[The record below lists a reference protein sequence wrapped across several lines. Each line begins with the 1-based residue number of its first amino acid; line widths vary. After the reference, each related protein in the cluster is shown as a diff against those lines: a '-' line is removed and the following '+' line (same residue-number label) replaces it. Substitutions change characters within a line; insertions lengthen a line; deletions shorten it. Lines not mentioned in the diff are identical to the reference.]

1 MILTHYERFLQKD
14 PSVPAFTQ
22 KYAIIQL
29 FEPMPVGVQFSSDDW
44 PLHSTIVDTFAIDW
58 DAATIMSQLRA
69 LLASYAPTDSIAEE
83 DAFFGPEKQ
92 THVILL
98 RKTEGL
104 VKLHY
109 DVIALLESGGLKLND
124 PQFAREG
131 FLPHATV
138 QKHAQ
143 LHKGDEVSFTALTII
158 DMFPSNDPYQRK
170 VLATIPLVG

>member
-1 MILTHYERFLQKD
+1 MRSERFLLREYSM
-14 PSVPAFTQ
+14 PGFTQ

-29 FEPMPVGVQFSSDDW
+29 FEPLDVGMQFSSDNW

-58 DAATIMSQLRA
+58 DAMTMKNQLEK
-69 LLASYAPTDSIAEE
+69 LLKKQQLASSTAED

-98 RKTEGL
+98 SQTESL
-104 VKLHY
+104 KKLHY
-109 DVIALLESGGLKLND
+109 DVLSLLEHGGLTLND

-138 QKHAQ
+138 QKHAR

-158 DMFPSNDPYQRK
+158 DMFPDNDPYQRR
-170 VLATIPLVG
+170 VLATIPLQA

>member
-1 MILTHYERFLQKD
+1 MRSAHFLLREY
-14 PSVPAFTQ
+14 SVPGFTQ

-29 FEPMPVGVQFSSDDW
+29 FEPLDVGVQFSSDSW

-58 DAATIMSQLRA
+58 DAMTMKSQLEK
-69 LLASYAPTDSIAEE
+69 LLEKQRPAYSIAED

-98 RKTEGL
+98 SQTESL
-104 VKLHY
+104 KKLHCN
-109 DVIALLESGGLKLND
+109 VISLLEHGGLTLND

-138 QKHAQ
+138 QKHAR
-143 LHKGDEVSFTALTII
+143 LHKGDEVPFTALTII
-158 DMFPSNDPYQRK
+158 DMFPNNDPYQRK
-170 VLATIPLVG
+170 VLATIPLQG

>member
-1 MILTHYERFLQKD
+1 MRSERFLLREYSM
-14 PSVPAFTQ
+14 PGFTQ

-29 FEPMPVGVQFSSDDW
+29 FEPLDVGVQFSSDNW

-58 DAATIMSQLRA
+58 DAMTMKNQLEK
-69 LLASYAPTDSIAEE
+69 LLKKQQPASSTAED

-98 RKTEGL
+98 RQTESL
-104 VKLHY
+104 KKLHY
-109 DVIALLESGGLKLND
+109 DVISLLEHGGLMLND

-138 QKHAQ
+138 QKHAR
-143 LHKGDEVSFTALTII
+143 LHKGDGVSFTALTII
-158 DMFPSNDPYQRK
+158 DMFPGNDPYQRR
-170 VLATIPLVG
+170 VLATIPLQA